1 MNGTSTTYEI
11 HMVISDRDDSDQ
23 SMSVGWS
30 IVDGGLMVLKSGTV
44 QGVTS
49 VNVTTDLRNISLSHV
64 ASTVFNISD
73 GSVRLFLA
81 PIMFSAGIATTLRF
95 SSTRLDQ
102 SSIAVGPF
110 VASRITGQL
119 VLEGYLLATSVRV
132 AFHSQ
137 LGFWLNF
144 TLAGEQGLYPIDI
157 VPAGFSAGQY
167 DVYAAAAGPSGLK
180 AEILFTQVLVFN
192 DYSILVVAIVGVS
205 VVIAV
210 VLLEEYSISKSPH
223 NLFQAASS
231 MSLLLS

>member
-30 IVDGGLMVLKSGTV
+30 IVDGGLRVLKSGTV
-44 QGVTS
+44 QGVIS
-49 VNVTTDLRNISLSHV
+49 VNVTTDLHNISLSHV

-102 SSIAVGPF
+102 SSIGVGPF

-119 VLEGYLLATSVRV
+119 VLEGYLLATIVRV

-144 TLAGEQGLYPIDI
+144 TLAGELGVYPIDI

-180 AEILFTQVLVFN
+180 AEMLFTRVSVFN

-210 VLLEEYSISKSPH
+210 VLLLPRV
-223 NLFQAASS
+223 
-231 MSLLLS
+231 LSRKHGVQG

>member
-1 MNGTSTTYEI
+1 
-11 HMVISDRDDSDQ
+11 
-23 SMSVGWS
+23 
-30 IVDGGLMVLKSGTV
+30 
-44 QGVTS
+44 
-49 VNVTTDLRNISLSHV
+49 V

-210 VLLEEYSISKSPH
+210 VLLLPR
-223 NLFQAASS
+223 
-231 MSLLLS
+231 LLSRKHGVQG